1 MKVSEAAT
9 MYKIAPEKYQVQVV
23 IIATSLGYTRVGR
36 TIKYGLMPATR

>member
-1 MKVSEAAT
+1 MEVSDAAT

-23 IIATSLGYTRVGR
+23 IIARSLGYTRVGR